1 MTKYFVLQVHPVR
14 GSDGEQ
20 DNGGSDANKLQA
32 RRHRLSKE
40 AANPSK
46 VPILLLESNY
56 FTDRIARLPLFNLF
70 QAGVLDLGTVWQRL
84 RLCLPR
90 QHLLQA
96 SRQLQTGD

>member
-1 MTKYFVLQVHPVR
+1 MHYATPAV
-14 GSDGEQ
+14 
-20 DNGGSDANKLQA
+20 KLFYKNND
-32 RRHRLSKE
+32 H
-40 AANPSK
+40 
-46 VPILLLESNY
+46 
-56 FTDRIARLPLFNLF
+56 FDLF